1 MEIVCQDALKFC
13 QQHAG
18 QADLITLSYS
28 LSMLPNFHAMINSFA
43 SNLNPQGI
51 LAVVDFYV
59 QSGIETHGRNFLGG
73 VLNRHVIWIGRLFWR
88 AWFEL
93 DRVSLEGARRVQIY
107 FCFRAELVLTG
118 E

>member
-1 MEIVCQDALKFC
+1 
-13 QQHAG
+13 
-18 QADLITLSYS
+18 
-28 LSMLPNFHAMINSFA
+28 MINSFA